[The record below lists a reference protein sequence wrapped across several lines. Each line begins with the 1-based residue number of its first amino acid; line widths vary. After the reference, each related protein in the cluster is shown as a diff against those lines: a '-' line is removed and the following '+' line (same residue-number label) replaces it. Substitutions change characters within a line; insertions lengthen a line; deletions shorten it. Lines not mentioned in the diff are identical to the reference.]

1 MAGNFDRIRATNP
14 HPNPTDFAH
23 DIGIRRMR
31 ILAGFVTLHHIP
43 IVYVAVINNGNR
55 RHASACFFHY

>member
-1 MAGNFDRIRATNP
+1 MAGNFDRIRATNL

-43 IVYVAVINNGNR
+43 SLRSRNQQWQ
-55 RHASACFFHY
+55 